1 MKGDTMVEESKQGEL
16 FGKPRGPSDRIP
28 LAIIYL
34 SFAFLFS
41 LIAFLSYMLW
51 DFGIAGRVVLFLTL
65 ILVLVHVAIFIAKQL
80 LSQFPWR

>member
-1 MKGDTMVEESKQGEL
+1 MTDKSEQGEL
-16 FGKPRGPSDRIP
+16 FGKPKGPNGIP

-41 LIAFLSYMLW
+41 VIAFLSYMLW